1 MKNMLLELKQSG
13 LSDQE
18 MDGKLSGAIRQEDA
32 VGLQDNRVYLLLHD
46 TDDFG
51 LDLVSKRLKNRGIE
65 VAEVKELL

>member
-1 MKNMLLELKQSG
+1 
-13 LSDQE
+13 